1 MSTPQ
6 QPTPNPEESAEYRPR
21 HAEPEAPAK
30 TGAVEPGRHVGQAP
44 GVVLPRDRRRARH
57 GRETD
62 RRQPGGRPDVVTA
75 LLAGVA
81 LRVFFFDADLIPA
94 QN

>member
-30 TGAVEPGRHVGQAP
+30 TGPSN
-44 GVVLPRDRRRARH
+44 
-57 GRETD
+57 
-62 RRQPGGRPDVVTA
+62 PDDT
-75 LLAGVA
+75 
-81 LRVFFFDADLIPA
+81 
-94 QN
+94 